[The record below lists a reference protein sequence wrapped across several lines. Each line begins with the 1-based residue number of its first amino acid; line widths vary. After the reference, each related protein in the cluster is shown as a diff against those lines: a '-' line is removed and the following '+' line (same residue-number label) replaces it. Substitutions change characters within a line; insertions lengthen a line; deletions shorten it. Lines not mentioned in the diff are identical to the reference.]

1 MKNRPDVIVILGP
14 TASGKTGLGVEVAK
28 KIGGEIISADSMQ
41 IYKFMNIGTAKV
53 TEKEMDGIPHHLIDF
68 VFPNEAFSVAEF
80 KDLATAKIGEILKR
94 HKIPMIVGGTGLY
107 INSLTLPWSFEE
119 KAGDEEVRWRLM
131 AEAEVMGREHL
142 YEHLLD
148 IDPVSAQKI
157 HPNNVNRVIRALEIF
172 EVTGKPKSYLDE
184 QSQQQELNYNYFL
197 IGLDWPREILY
208 ERINERVDLMIENG
222 LIEEGEMLL
231 DRGYNWDMGAM
242 KAIGYKE
249 LRPYFEKRASLEEVV
264 EILKRDTRHFAKRQM
279 TWFRKDDRIHWLK
292 MDSAKPTEELVTE
305 CIDLIREA
313 GIVFKKDIN
322 QDG

>member
-1 MKNRPDVIVILGP
+1 
-14 TASGKTGLGVEVAK
+14 
-28 KIGGEIISADSMQ
+28 
-41 IYKFMNIGTAKV
+41 
-53 TEKEMDGIPHHLIDF
+53 
-68 VFPNEAFSVAEF
+68 
-80 KDLATAKIGEILKR
+80 
-94 HKIPMIVGGTGLY
+94 
-107 INSLTLPWSFEE
+107 
-119 KAGDEEVRWRLM
+119 M